1 MSLLKIK
8 PFSIDS
14 VETFS
19 FANANIVANLTS
31 GNANLGNLATA
42 NYFSGNGSMLTGIVA
57 GNITGQV
64 ANALVAGT
72 VYASAQSNITSVGT
86 LTSLTVGGTTDLGA
100 VANVKITG
108 GSSGYV
114 LKTDGSG
121 NLTWS
126 SMTSGTGNANVAGSN
141 TQIQFNDG
149 TNLSASGNLTF
160 DVSTLTL
167 TTDLIA
173 ADGYKLSNITGA
185 NVTGQVSYAATANS
199 VAGANV
205 SGAVSYATTAN
216 AVAGANVSGAVAYAT
231 TANAVAGANVSG
243 TVANATYATSAG
255 YAGYITNG
263 TSNVNIASSGGN
275 VTIGV
280 GGTGNVVVISTA
292 GIDITGNISANNANF
307 GGVVFANGNIE
318 TSGNF
323 KGNLVGDVSGNVS
336 GNITG
341 NLKVGGPNGAIQFTS
356 NYNAGAGHG
365 DLTADANITYN
376 SSNVTFDVGT
386 GNGGIITSDSL
397 IGTIVTAEQNNITTL
412 GTLTGL
418 SVSGD
423 ATITGNL
430 TITGTTTTVNSTV
443 TKIVDPMFELGGGVD
458 GAALSSN
465 DGKDR
470 GVLLHRYSSGATVDT
485 FMGWDNSNGEF
496 AFGSNVSVTDN
507 VVTFNA
513 YGNLR
518 AENITANNAN
528 FGGVVFANGNITTN
542 GSFSGN
548 LVGNVTGDVSG
559 NISGNITVSGSAGSI
574 QFADSNS
581 KLTSS
586 ANLTFNNSTGVLTVG
601 GASSTGLVSADF
613 LEGTLNANSNAQP
626 NITSVGTLT
635 SLAVSGTTDLGA
647 VGNITISGGSAN
659 YFLKTD
665 GSGTL
670 SWSALPSTTLSV
682 DTYTGDGSW
691 TMKTLSSTPLN
702 INYTLVA
709 IGGVF
714 QPREA
719 YDVTGAVITFTSPPP
734 DGAIVEITIINGGTA
749 GSAGYVYQG
758 INSSSTAIA
767 GVRYLID
774 TSGGAVTLTLPS
786 SASLGDEIGII
797 DATGNASTNNITVA
811 RNGGK
816 IEGASSNLT
825 VSTDRS
831 AFTLVYYNS
840 TQGWVKTQK

>member
-19 FANANIVANLTS
+19 FANANIIANLTS

-72 VYASAQSNITSVGT
+72 VYTASQPNITSVGT
-86 LTSLTVGGTTDLGA
+86 LTSLTVSGATDLGA

-121 NLTWS
+121 NLSWS

-160 DVSTLTL
+160 DVSTKTL
-167 TTDLIA
+167 AVDFVS
-173 ADGYKLSNITGA
+173 ADGYKLSNIAGA
-185 NVTGQVSYAATANS
+185 NITGEVSYAA
-199 VAGANV
+199 
-205 SGAVSYATTAN
+205 TAN
-216 AVAGANVSGAVAYAT
+216 AVAGANVSGEVSYAATANAVAGGNVSGAVNLATYAG

-243 TVANATYATSAG
+243 TVANATFATTAG
-255 YAGYITNG
+255 AIANG
-263 TSNVNIASSGGN
+263 TSNVNISSSNGN
-275 VTIGV
+275 VTIGIA
-280 GGTGNVVVISTA
+280 GTADVVTISSD
-292 GIDITGNISANNANF
+292 GIT
-307 GGVVFANGNIE
+307 
-318 TSGNF
+318 
-323 KGNLVGDVSGNVS
+323 VSGNV
-336 GNITG
+336 
-341 NLKVGGPNGAIQFTS
+341 
-356 NYNAGAGHG
+356 Y
-365 DLTADANITYN
+365 
-376 SSNVTFDVGT
+376 
-386 GNGGIITSDSL
+386 
-397 IGTIVTAEQNNITTL
+397 
-412 GTLTGL
+412 
-418 SVSGD
+418 
-423 ATITGNL
+423 
-430 TITGTTTTVNSTV
+430 
-443 TKIVDPMFELGGGVD
+443 
-458 GAALSSN
+458 
-465 DGKDR
+465 
-470 GVLLHRYSSGATVDT
+470 
-485 FMGWDNSNGEF
+485 
-496 AFGSNVSVTDN
+496 
-507 VVTFNA
+507 
-513 YGNLR
+513 
-518 AENITANNAN
+518 ANNAN
-528 FGGVVFANGNITTN
+528 FGGVVFANGNITTSGN
-542 GSFSGN
+542 FSGNLIGNVTGDVSGNITGNLKVKGPNGALQFSENYDAGAGHGDLTASANLTYVGNTLSVGVGNGGIISSDKITGTLTTNAQPNITSVGTLTSLDVSGSITSGNVTITGNLVVSGTTTSVNSTVTQVADPLMELGAGANGAALSNDDGFDRGHVLHYYSGSAIDAFMGWDNSNLEFAFGSNVTVANNVVTFNEYGNLRAENIYANNANFGGVVFANGNITTTGSFSGN

-574 QFADSNS
+574 QYADSNS
-581 KLTSS
+581 QLTSS
-586 ANLTFNNSTGVLTVG
+586 ANLTFSSGTLTVG
-601 GASSTGLVSADF
+601 SNSSTGLVSADF
-613 LEGTLNANSNAQP
+613 LEGVLNGNSNAQP

-635 SLAVSGTTDLGA
+635 SLTVGGTSTLGA
-647 VGNITISGGSAN
+647 AGNVKITGGSAN

-665 GSGTL
+665 GSGNL

-682 DTYTGDGSW
+682 DTYTGDGTW

-702 INYTLVA
+702 INYTIVA

-719 YDVTGAVITFTSPPP
+719 YDVTGAVITFDDAPPN
-734 DGAIVEITIINGGTA
+734 GAIVEVTIINGGTA

-797 DATGNASTNNITVA
+797 DASGNASTNNITVA
-811 RNGGK
+811 RNGGN
-816 IEGASSNLT
+816 IEGAASNLT
-825 VSTDRS
+825 VNTDRS

-840 TQGWVKTQK
+840 TQGWIKTQK